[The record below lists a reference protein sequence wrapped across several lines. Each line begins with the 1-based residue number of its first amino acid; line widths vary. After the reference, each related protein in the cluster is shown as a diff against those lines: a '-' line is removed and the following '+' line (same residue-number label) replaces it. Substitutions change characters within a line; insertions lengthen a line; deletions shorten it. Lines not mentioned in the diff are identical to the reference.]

1 MGGYWKLLEEVG
13 VEFHMQLFKLK
24 QQNLNSVSNLCDHLS
39 IIFLISF
46 LVFLMPRLSY
56 AGLFSDVSNHV
67 QDYRVGDNLFDEPNS
82 FYRNRIDDTAIE
94 YLLFNPD
101 SYFVFDQ
108 RSHKKIGLS
117 KRHSFTMTPMT
128 LDLDYEDASKGKDS
142 LLRWDDLGITEA
154 DTGKFTSL
162 EFMPADTWFVGAEYQ
177 MTEGKMTGHAQ
188 DRQPFGFFSFFVNVP
203 VLIDF
208 DAKFWR
214 TWVGRQFSVYSFD
227 IRPKLG
233 LTIIELD
240 ARATASLGDIH
251 EQESIGV
258 LVPLPLIGIDVV
270 KDFEWFKVKASLE
283 MSGIN
288 YQSYGARA
296 PSMMIEVEKEMFG
309 GSSFFISYRK
319 ASYRFW
325 DNDPIR
331 PVHVKFQQDG
341 FITGF
346 AYEF

>member
-1 MGGYWKLLEEVG
+1 MDKQNLKP
-13 VEFHMQLFKLK
+13 FLK
-24 QQNLNSVSNLCDHLS
+24 QSINDHSIMILCLVLS
-39 IIFLISF
+39 IFF
-46 LVFLMPRLSY
+46 TPRLAT
-56 AGLFSDVSNHV
+56 AGLFSDLSIYIQDNSLAEYDSNSR
-67 QDYRVGDNLFDEPNS
+67 DAYYAFGKKN
-82 FYRNRIDDTAIE
+82 TAIE

-101 SYFVFDQ
+101 SFFVFDQ
-108 RSHKKIGLS
+108 RSHEKLGLS

-128 LDLDYEDASKGKDS
+128 LDLDYEDASRGKDS
-142 LLRWDDLGITEA
+142 LLRWDDLGVTEA

-177 MTEGKMTGHAQ
+177 MTEGTMTGHAQ

-233 LTIIELD
+233 LTIIELN

-258 LVPLPLIGIDVV
+258 LVPLPLVGIDVV